1 MGGGERDSVARPCGL
16 DAQGDRQMRLSSP
29 GWAQE
34 HDVAGLGEEVEVLR
48 VARQPQRPAWA
59 GAKTTSAGT

>member
-1 MGGGERDSVARPCGL
+1 MLRG
-16 DAQGDRQMRLSSP
+16 P